1 MWLQWR
7 ELGQTR
13 EEVPGPGWGAALNSG
28 PNVRREICDWTQN
41 RPGASMGPGGKLAL
55 RSSLT
60 GLPKP
65 SLGNA
70 GARAGA
76 GWRRVHVSKTA
87 LGTRKSTGQ
96 TQDSAKA
103 DLLTDK
109 DGRTASTAPAG
120 DTGGQI
126 STSGGH
132 PTAR

>member
-1 MWLQWR
+1 
-7 ELGQTR
+7 
-13 EEVPGPGWGAALNSG
+13 
-28 PNVRREICDWTQN
+28 
-41 RPGASMGPGGKLAL
+41 MGPGGKLAL